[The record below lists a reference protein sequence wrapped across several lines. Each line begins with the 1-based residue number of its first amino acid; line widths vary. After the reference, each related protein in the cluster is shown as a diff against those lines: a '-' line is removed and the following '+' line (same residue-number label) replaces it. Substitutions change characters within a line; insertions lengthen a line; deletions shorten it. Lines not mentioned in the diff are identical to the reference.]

1 MRCVRPSSNHIF
13 FFLLCFLPASL
24 QSDLQRP
31 AAMSWERKDVKIFG
45 TDELAEGLAKHTA
58 ALSHKF
64 AHHRRAFTVVLS
76 GGYLIEKL
84 RKLVEPPYVHEI
96 DWSKWHIF
104 WVDERV
110 VKKTD
115 PDSNYKL
122 ALDGFLSLVPIPA
135 NQIYSINDEVDAKH
149 AAEDYEAKLKE
160 LVAHG
165 VVEISPETNFPR
177 FDLMLL
183 GMGPDGHLA
192 SLFPHHPLLH
202 ERKKWVTFLENSPK
216 PPPVRITFTFPVI
229 DASAY
234 IFMVVAGSGE
244 VDAVAEAIEGNA
256 SGDDML
262 PVQRVRLENGE
273 FTWFLDTLAAS
284 KLRSF

>member
-1 MRCVRPSSNHIF
+1 
-13 FFLLCFLPASL
+13 
-24 QSDLQRP
+24 
-31 AAMSWERKDVKIFG
+31 MSWDKKEVKIFG
-45 TDELAEGLAKHTA
+45 TDDELAEGLAKHTA

-84 RKLVEPPYVHEI
+84 RKLVQPPYVNDV

-122 ALDGFLSLVPIPA
+122 AMDGFLSLVPIPA
-135 NQIYSINDEVDAKH
+135 NQIYSINDEVDAEH
-149 AAEDYEAKLKE
+149 AAEDYAEQLKE
-160 LVAHG
+160 LVERG
-165 VVEISPETNFPR
+165 VVEISPKTKFPR

-202 ERKKWVTFLENSPK
+202 EKKKWVTFLENSPK
-216 PPPVRITFTFPVI
+216 LPPVRITFTFPVI

-234 IFMVVAGSGE
+234 TYMVVAGSGE

-256 SGDDML
+256 TGDDRL
-262 PVQRVRLENGE
+262 PVQRVTLENGE
-273 FTWFLDTLAAS
+273 FIWVLDKLAAS
-284 KLRSF
+284 KLKSF